1 MNIIVSQIIAALDAD
16 NAKLAY
22 DLAYDNGVVL
32 TEIWSDSDGDD
43 IIGMM
48 VDDITVYFREDN

>member
-1 MNIIVSQIIAALDAD
+1 MSVRMNIIVNQIIAALDAD

-22 DLAYDNGVVL
+22 ELAYANGVVL
-32 TEIWSDSDGDD
+32 TEIWSEDE

-48 VDDITVYFREDN
+48 VDDITIYY